1 MAIPR
6 PMIPRRATP
15 VRIHVRKV
23 KNNHIQYKQTTVEI
37 LSPGEAIV
45 IYR

>member
-1 MAIPR
+1 MVIPR

-15 VRIHVRKV
+15 VQIHARKV
-23 KNNHIQYKQTTVEI
+23 KNNHILYKETIVEI

-45 IYR
+45 IYS

>member
-15 VRIHVRKV
+15 VRIHARKV
-23 KNNHIQYKQTTVEI
+23 KNNHIQYKETIVEI
-37 LSPGEAIV
+37 LSLGEAIV
-45 IYR
+45 NYN